1 MVKNP
6 PARQEMQET
15 WIRSLGWDD
24 PLEEKVAI
32 NSSILARKISQR
44 EEPHGIHSLCT
55 ATGNKGRKG
64 VNDDFSLD
72 TLSWR

>member
-24 PLEEKVAI
+24 PLEEEVAI
-32 NSSILARKISQR
+32 NSSVLARKISQR
-44 EEPHGIHSLCT
+44 EEPHGIHSLCI